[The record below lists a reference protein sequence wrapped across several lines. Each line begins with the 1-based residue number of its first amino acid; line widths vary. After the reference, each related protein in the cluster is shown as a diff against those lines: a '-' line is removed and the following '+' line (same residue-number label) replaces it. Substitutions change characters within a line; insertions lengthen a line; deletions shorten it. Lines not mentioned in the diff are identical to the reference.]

1 MDLSKIKGKRKI
13 YSGYKDLPEGRA
25 SHDITEGCLVL
36 EGGGWRGLYTQGAL
50 DALMEEGIN
59 FRNVIGVSA
68 GALSAMGYLSG
79 QIGICARVNLKYRH
93 DTKYCGLGAMTEDG
107 GITGFTYFFKT
118 IAGREGFD
126 WKRFLSPER
135 RLLVSAT
142 NLRTG
147 KAEYF
152 EKGKCNIRKAIKA
165 SATVPYFSASVNING
180 TPYLDGGCV
189 EKIPY
194 RKAKEEGHEKIVVIR
209 TRDREYRRKE
219 EKNAFTEGIKK
230 ILYLRYPEF
239 RKAMGEV
246 NASYNRCIDEL
257 TADEKSGKIFMLAPH
272 EKVEISKFEGDME
285 KLGRLYERGYREM
298 KVEMSRLRGYLD
310 AAEI

>member
-1 MDLSKIKGKRKI
+1 MDLSKIKLKRKI

-25 SHDITEGCLVL
+25 SDDITEGCLVL

-79 QIGICARVNLKYRH
+79 QIGISARVNLKYRH
-93 DTKYCGLGAMTEDG
+93 DTDYCGPGAMIEDG
-107 GITGFTYFFKT
+107 GITGFTYFFRT

-126 WKRFLSPER
+126 WERFLSPER
-135 RLLVSAT
+135 RLLVSAA

-165 SATVPYFSASVNING
+165 SATVPCISVPVNING
-180 TPYLDGGCV
+180 TPYLDGGSV

-194 RKAKEEGHEKIVVIR
+194 RKAKEEGHEKIAVIR

-219 EKNAFTEGIKK
+219 ENNAFTEGIKNA
-230 ILYLRYPEF
+230 LYFRYPEF
-239 RKAMGEV
+239 REAMGEV
-246 NASYNRCIDEL
+246 NAEYNRCIDEL
-257 TADEKSGKIFMLAPH
+257 TADEKAGKIFMLAPH
-272 EKVEISKFEGDME
+272 EKVEIGKFEGDME
-285 KLGRLYERGYREM
+285 KLGRLYKRGYEEM
-298 KVEMSRLRGYLD
+298 KEEMPRLREYLNT
-310 AAEI
+310 